1 VLWEWLNYFSLPA
14 RRRRAYQGY
23 LRLHSDRLTEVID
36 FEPSLGEAAVEMYG
50 ARADKEWGVID
61 CLSFVVMKQRALE
74 AALTF
79 DHHFEQ
85 AGFAALLLHPPPQE

>member
-1 VLWEWLNYFSLPA
+1 
-14 RRRRAYQGY
+14 
-23 LRLHSDRLTEVID
+23 VID
-36 FEPSLGEAAVEMYG
+36 FEPTMGEAAVEMYG

-85 AGFAALLLHPPPQE
+85 AGFTALLLQPPASGIVIPLTPSRTAPAR